1 MKVTDDAAKSRA
13 VAWWLITGV
22 VMLMIQ
28 VVLGGITR
36 LTGSG
41 LSITEW
47 QPILGTL
54 PPMNEQAWQAAFE
67 KYKEIGQYKQINF
80 YFSLED
86 FKSIYFWEWFHRDW
100 ARLIA
105 VVFVIGFIYFLVKRY
120 FKKEMIVPFIVLFI
134 LGGLQGLI
142 GWLMVSTG
150 LNDESLFVSHF
161 SLAIHFMSAM
171 VLICYTLWFALKLLV
186 PEYSRVRIP
195 EEQKLAAVIF
205 VLLLVQLV
213 YGAFMAGLKAAVS
226 APTWPL
232 INGKWI
238 PDSFGSS
245 YTSDHL
251 TVHFIHRGLA
261 YLIFIL
267 TLVWW
272 WKGRRAVDL
281 FGKVRP
287 LPLLVT
293 FVQVVLGIL
302 TVLFSTT
309 PKALLWLGALHQF
322 TAMLLL
328 LSWVTLFYFYA
339 RKRITAMA

>member
-1 MKVTDDAAKSRA
+1 MKATDDAAKSRA

-41 LSITEW
+41 LSITDW
-47 QPILGTL
+47 QPILGAL

-67 KYKEIGQYKQINF
+67 KYKEIGQFKQLNF

-105 VVFVIGFIYFLVKRY
+105 VVFVIGFIYFLIKKY
-120 FKKEMIVPFIVLFI
+120 FIKEMIVPFVVLFI

-195 EEQKLAAVIF
+195 AEHKTAVAIF
-205 VLLLVQLV
+205 ILLLLQLV
-213 YGAFMAGLKAAVS
+213 YGAFMAGLKAAVT

-232 INGKWI
+232 INGKWV
-238 PDSFGSS
+238 PDSFGTS

-272 WKGRRAVDL
+272 WKGRKADGL

-287 LPLLVT
+287 MPLIVT

-302 TVLFSTT
+302 TVLFSTS
-309 PKALLWLGALHQF
+309 PKALLWFGALHQF

-339 RKRITAMA
+339 KKPVPAAA

>member
-1 MKVTDDAAKSRA
+1 MKKLDEAAKSRA

-54 PPMNEQAWQAAFE
+54 PPMNEQAWQDAFE
-67 KYKEIGQYKQINF
+67 KYKSIGQYKQLNF

-105 VVFVIGFIYFLVKRY
+105 VVFVIGFIWFLLKKYFRRDMV
-120 FKKEMIVPFIVLFI
+120 VPFVILFV

-150 LNDESLFVSHF
+150 LNDESLFVSHY

-186 PEYSRVRIP
+186 PENSRVRIP
-195 EEQKLAAVIF
+195 SEQKTAVAIF
-205 VLLLVQLV
+205 LLLLVQLV
-213 YGAFMAGLKAAVS
+213 YGAFMAGLKAAVT

-232 INGKWI
+232 INGKWV
-238 PDSFGSS
+238 PDSFGTSF
-245 YTSDHL
+245 TSDHL

-267 TLVWW
+267 TLLWW
-272 WKGRRAVDL
+272 WKGRNATAL
-281 FGKVRP
+281 FGTVRKI
-287 LPLLVT
+287 PLLVT
-293 FVQVVLGIL
+293 LVQVALGVF
-302 TVLFSTT
+302 TVLYSTA

-328 LSWVTLFYFYA
+328 LSWVVLFYFYSG
-339 RKRITAMA
+339 KTAAANA

>member
-1 MKVTDDAAKSRA
+1 MKKLDEAAKSRA

-54 PPMNEQAWQAAFE
+54 PPMNEQAWQDAFE
-67 KYKEIGQYKQINF
+67 KYKSIGQYKQLNF

-105 VVFVIGFIYFLVKRY
+105 VVFVIGFIWFFLKKYFRKDMV
-120 FKKEMIVPFIVLFI
+120 VPFVILFV

-150 LNDESLFVSHF
+150 LNDESLFVSHY

-186 PEYSRVRIP
+186 PENSRVRIP
-195 EEQKLAAVIF
+195 AEQKTAVAIF
-205 VLLLVQLV
+205 LLLLVQLV
-213 YGAFMAGLKAAVS
+213 YGAFMAGLKAAVT

-238 PDSFGSS
+238 PDSFGTSF
-245 YTSDHL
+245 TSDHL

-272 WKGRRAVDL
+272 WKGRNATAL
-281 FGKVRP
+281 FGTVRNI
-287 LPLLVT
+287 PLLVT
-293 FVQVVLGIL
+293 LLQVVLGIF
-302 TVLFSTT
+302 TVLYSTA

-328 LSWVTLFYFYA
+328 LSWVTLFYFYSA
-339 RKRITAMA
+339 KPAVAKA